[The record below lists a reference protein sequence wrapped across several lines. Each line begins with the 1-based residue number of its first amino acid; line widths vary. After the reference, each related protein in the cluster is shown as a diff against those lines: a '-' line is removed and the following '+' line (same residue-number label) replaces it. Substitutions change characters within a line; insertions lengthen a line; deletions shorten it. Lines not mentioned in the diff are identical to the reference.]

1 MSSTDFLV
9 DENWNGGYYELAIDL
24 GRRSDPDSDRRLST
38 ALASLWSDPGLE
50 GCYLD
55 RWRSRT
61 EQQRV
66 AAELTDPEEP
76 HPLYGVAHLPGG
88 GDVVCATHIVREQF
102 GDDPQDWIDLSL
114 PTGALG
120 QVDKRLGGYPFEEDD
135 SSLTWRAPID
145 EWFAAIAARVF
156 EAAPFKVALIGFEV
170 SGDPAAETF
179 EAGLPDERWIGY
191 VVPRSRGVEF
201 VPPTH

>member
-1 MSSTDFLV
+1 MDAADFLV
-9 DENWNGGYYELAIDL
+9 DENWHGGYYELAIDL
-24 GRRSDPDSDRRLST
+24 GRRSDPDSDGRVSA
-38 ALASLWSDPGLE
+38 ALATLWSDPRLE

-55 RWRSRT
+55 RWRRRT
-61 EQQRV
+61 DQERV
-66 AAELTDPEEP
+66 EPKLTDPEEP

-88 GDVVCATHIVREQF
+88 GDVVCVTHIVRENS
-102 GDDPQDWIDLSL
+102 GDAPQDWIDLSL

-145 EWFAAIAARVF
+145 EWFVSIAASVF
-156 EAAPFKVALIGFEV
+156 EVAPFKVALIGCEV

-179 EAGLPDERWIGY
+179 GAGLPDERWIGY
-191 VVPRSRGVEF
+191 VIPHGDAVRF